1 MDNGSSPGHVVLEA
15 ERLVKRFPGDRPPA
29 VDGVSLTVARG
40 EILSIVG
47 PNGAGKS
54 TLIQILL
61 GLLVPES
68 GQVRIFGVDVTKHRR
83 RIAHRINYASTDLS
97 LPFSLTVRENLQ
109 VFSLLYNLPDARRSV
124 DEMLEELELAPLASF
139 RVGRL
144 STGQIARLGLAKAL
158 LTRPEVLFLDEPTA
172 TLDPEVAQEIRV
184 LLRERVKRDRMGL
197 VYTSHNMREVER
209 LSDRILLLES
219 GRTVATGTSSEL
231 CARFG
236 AEDLETVF
244 IKSMDLARRSRAAE
258 EEPLNARTGG
268 AAR

>member
-1 MDNGSSPGHVVLEA
+1 MDNGSAPSQVVLEA
-15 ERLVKRFPGDRPPA
+15 VKLVKRFGTDRPPA
-29 VDGVSLTVARG
+29 VDGVSLAVSRG

-61 GLLVPES
+61 GLLVPDS
-68 GQVRIFGVDVTKHRR
+68 GHVRIFGVDVTRNRR

-109 VFSLLYNLPDARRSV
+109 VFSLLYDLPDRKRAVS
-124 DEMLEELELAPLASF
+124 EILEELELGPLASF

-172 TLDPEVAQEIRV
+172 TLDPEVAQEIRI
-184 LLRERVKRDRMGL
+184 LLKERVKRDRMGL

-219 GRTVATGTSSEL
+219 GQTVATGTASEL

-236 AEDLETVF
+236 ADDLETVF
-244 IKSMDLARRSRAAE
+244 IKSMEFARQG
-258 EEPLNARTGG
+258 RTTE
-268 AAR
+268 